1 MRENT
6 FDVPAYKFLVLKID
20 DGKKSHTYDE
30 YREYLQSY
38 INYNNYRIYIP
49 FENIDGLA
57 VKEVRGLLKTKEI
70 MIVTAIDFNNS
81 IGIVNSYYLPEEFL
95 DDKEMERIDKVIEEN
110 MSEDYINYDD
120 FHKKIARC
128 FFERYQDISYK
139 KTKKRIR
146 KLERKGKIYNFLL
159 N

>member
-1 MRENT
+1 MKENT

-20 DGKKSHTYDE
+20 DGKKSHTYNE

-38 INYNNYRIYIP
+38 INYKIYIP
-49 FENIDGLA
+49 FENIDGLE
-57 VKEVRGLLKTKEI
+57 VKEVRDLLNTREI
-70 MIVTAIDFNNS
+70 MIVTAINYNNN
-81 IGIVNSYYLPEEFL
+81 IGIVNLYYLPEEFL
-95 DDKEMERIDKVIEEN
+95 DDKEMERIDKIIEEN

-120 FHKKIARC
+120 FHKKMARC
-128 FFERYQDISYK
+128 FFERYQDRSYK

-146 KLERKGKIYNFLL
+146 KLERKEKLYNFLL